1 MWNID
6 FIGCSQIR
14 MAWSPSICSATSV
27 SRFRDPS
34 GLPPPGLP
42 GLNCPLCGI
51 RTAATAC
58 LARPGAI
65 GFFVA
70 ETHQDP
76 LRSPPR
82 RDGGAPQRV
91 VDACLPAG
99 PGGRKVSTVCECSGH
114 STLASSLPPPIFTPL
129 DLPLDCLAHEVGAI
143 LVFVQDCLDPRE
155 CPRRESRNH
164 ILAPPL
170 SPCHRFPPH
179 LGEVIWRRQRHLE
192 LPAGRS
198 IRGAHAR
205 RSSGNAV
212 ERLAITIDWGVFV
225 VPLDLGPGVVMACA
239 ALGPFCR
246 GEQAANNRPG
256 AGSKLSS
263 KLSSL

>member
-1 MWNID
+1 MTI
-6 FIGCSQIR
+6 
-14 MAWSPSICSATSV
+14 AA
-27 SRFRDPS
+27 
-34 GLPPPGLP
+34 LY
-42 GLNCPLCGI
+42 CPLCGI

-70 ETHQDP
+70 EAHQDP

-129 DLPLDCLAHEVGAI
+129 DLPLDCL
-143 LVFVQDCLDPRE
+143 
-155 CPRRESRNH
+155 RRESRNH

-170 SPCHRFPPH
+170 SPCHRFSPH
-179 LGEVIWRRQRHLE
+179 VGELI
-192 LPAGRS
+192 
-198 IRGAHAR
+198 
-205 RSSGNAV
+205 
-212 ERLAITIDWGVFV
+212 
-225 VPLDLGPGVVMACA
+225 
-239 ALGPFCR
+239 
-246 GEQAANNRPG
+246 
-256 AGSKLSS
+256 
-263 KLSSL
+263 